1 MKKSYIAAVALM
13 GLCLASCGSRK
24 QEPVDAEMV
33 PIEDAMLEDSLNAEV
48 AAAAEIDSA
57 FSALETDD
65 PQELEAGVKDITD
78 QIETLYREGDEE
90 SAAQYLARLQDW
102 YKTNK
107 AKVKETMKDSKVI
120 NDLIQGAKDAK
131 AKYSEKAA
139 ELTDKAKEKAD
150 EFKEEHA
157 DEIEA
162 VKEKAGEVKE
172 KAKEK
177 AGEVKEKAKAKVQE
191 AKEKHGDDVK
201 AAAGAAKTK
210 AKETVGKLRDV
221 VKK

>member
-24 QEPVDAEMV
+24 QAPVDAEMV
-33 PIEDAMLEDSLNAEV
+33 PIEDAMLEDSLNAE

-78 QIETLYREGDEE
+78 QIETLYREGDEA

-107 AKVKETMKDSKVI
+107 AKVKETMKDSKTI

-139 ELTDKAKEKAD
+139 ELKDKAKEKVD

-162 VKEKAGEVKE
+162 AKDKAGEVKE

-177 AGEVKEKAKAKVQE
+177 ADEVKEKAKAKVQE
-191 AKEKHGDDVK
+191 TKEKHGDEVK

-210 AKETVGKLRDV
+210 AKETVGKLRDA